1 MKPGKYR
8 FSVVAFTCSRI
19 EDRDVY
25 EYVVQF
31 TCSAQDTEEF
41 SNHSLR
47 AVCSG
52 SNSADFISY
61 LREKMISTVE
71 RELCSKEVCEILTD
85 FSFTNILQKESDND
99 KGDIVNVE

>member
-8 FSVVAFTCSRI
+8 FSVVAFTCSRV
-19 EDRDVY
+19 DGDDFY

-41 SNHSLR
+41 STHSLR
-47 AVCSG
+47 AICYE
-52 SNSADFISY
+52 ADSTKFIKY
-61 LREKMISTVE
+61 LQEKMILTVE

-85 FSFTNILQKESDND
+85 FSFTSILQQESEND
-99 KGDIVNVE
+99 KGDATDAE